1 MTAPIYTGYQQS
13 LSYSAAKDR
22 HVVHGA
28 MGRRATANA
37 LSGVIPQAQAG
48 LSCSA
53 SGFSLTA
60 TAGVA
65 TIAGYW
71 FIHNGNTSLT
81 VEPTTGAARR
91 DLLIARV
98 YDIEAGDASSE
109 GRLEIVKGTNTSDPV
124 IPPNSLLLY
133 QIDVPASGSSVTLV
147 DRRVFAVAAGAVKP
161 VQKIADIVVA
171 DEIQGAP
178 IYDRTTDILWRRSGA
193 ALKRIG
199 SEVIANGIINNNT
212 TVEVRNSWHKPELGP
227 INIPSA
233 ASSVLITGTFTLNI
247 IQDGATDLV
256 GAFNNA
262 EVFHPVLTHHSA
274 APDTE
279 RTYSWT
285 GVAKNIA
292 AGSYSGCYLGLMSG
306 AGAIIHVKN
315 LAYSWVA
322 FG

>member
-13 LSYSAAKDR
+13 LAYSAAKDR
-22 HVVHGA
+22 HIVHGA

-53 SGFSLTA
+53 SGFGLTVTNGAA
-60 TAGVA
+60 TVS
-65 TIAGYW
+65 GYW
-71 FIHNGNTSLT
+71 FIANGDTSLT

-98 YDIEAGDASSE
+98 YDTENGDATSE
-109 GRLEIVKGTNTSDPV
+109 GKLEIVKGASTSDPT

-161 VQKIADIVVA
+161 VQKIADIVIA
-171 DEIQGAP
+171 DQIPGAP
-178 IYDRTTDILWRRSGA
+178 IYDRATDILWRRSGSS
-193 ALKRIG
+193 LKRIG
-199 SEVIANGIINNNT
+199 AEVIANGVINNNT
-212 TVEVRNSWHKPELGP
+212 TVEVRNTWYKPELGP
-227 INIPSA
+227 IAIPSD
-233 ASSVLITGTFTLNI
+233 ASSVVITGTFTLNI
-247 IQDGATDLV
+247 INDGATDLA
-256 GAFNNA
+256 GAFNSA
-262 EVFHPVLTHHSA
+262 EVFHSILTHHSGSG
-274 APDTE
+274 DTD

-292 AGSYSGCYLGLMSG
+292 AGSYSGCWLGLMSG